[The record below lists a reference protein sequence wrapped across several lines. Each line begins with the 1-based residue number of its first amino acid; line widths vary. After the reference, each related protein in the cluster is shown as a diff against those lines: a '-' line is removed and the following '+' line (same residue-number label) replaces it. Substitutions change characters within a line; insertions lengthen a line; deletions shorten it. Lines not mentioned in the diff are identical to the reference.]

1 MFDKIQNII
10 LCIEDSIKH
19 LSELELEIEEL
30 SSADMKMAL
39 NSSRGTDG
47 IMTLSLGEELR
58 SLLSGTL

>member
-10 LCIEDSIKH
+10 LCIEDSFKH
-19 LSELELEIEEL
+19 LRESELEIEEL

-47 IMTLSLGEELR
+47 IMALSLGR
-58 SLLSGTL
+58 N